1 LKQIVECVANF
12 SEGRRQDVIAK
23 IVAAIEAIDRIQVLG
38 VESDIDHHR
47 SVVTFIGAPRDVL
60 RAAFEGIRAASSLID
75 LKLHRGQHPRIGA
88 ADVIPFVPL
97 RNVNMADCVEL
108 ARSLGQRV
116 GEELRLP
123 VFLYAEAALQE
134 ANRDIAAIRRGGYEA
149 LKNSIATRRPPQPDF
164 GPRRLGR
171 AGGCIIGAR
180 PILIAFNVYL
190 NTADLKIAKRIAG
203 RIRESSGGMPHVK
216 ALGLFVKGKA
226 QVSMNL
232 TNYQVTS
239 MRAVLERIRQE
250 AQGDGVQIDESEVIG
265 LIPRDALAGA
275 SARQLQIANFGPER
289 ILEYHL
295 DDAR

>member
-1 LKQIVECVANF
+1 MKQIVECVANF

-23 IVAAIEAIDRIQVLG
+23 IVAAIGAIDRIQVLG

-60 RAAFEGIRAASSLID
+60 RAAFEGIRVASSLID

-216 ALGLFVKGKA
+216 GLGLFVKGKA

-265 LIPRDALAGA
+265 LIPRDALAGG

>member
-23 IVAAIEAIDRIQVLG
+23 IVAAIGVIDRIQVLG

-97 RNVNMADCVEL
+97 RNVTMADCVEL

>member
-1 LKQIVECVANF
+1 MKQIVECVANF

>member
-1 LKQIVECVANF
+1 MKQIVECVANF

-23 IVAAIEAIDRIQVLG
+23 IVAAIGAIDCIQVLG

-60 RAAFEGIRAASSLID
+60 RAAFEGIRVASSLID

-97 RNVNMADCVEL
+97 RNVTMADCVEL

-123 VFLYAEAALQE
+123 VFLYGEAALQE

-275 SARQLQIANFGPER
+275 SARQLQIANFGPQR